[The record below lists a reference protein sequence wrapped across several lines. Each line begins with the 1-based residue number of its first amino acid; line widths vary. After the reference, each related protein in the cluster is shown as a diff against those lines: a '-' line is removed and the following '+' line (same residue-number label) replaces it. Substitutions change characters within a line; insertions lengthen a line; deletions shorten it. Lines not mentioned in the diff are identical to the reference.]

1 MPPHVATLL
10 FVLGIFGLL
19 ALDRDQK
26 ARTSNALWIPVI
38 WLSIA
43 GSRSVS
49 QWFNMAPDSSSE
61 QYLDGSPLDRNIWLA
76 LIALAI
82 LVLARRAQRVTTVIR
97 ANLPLFLFYCYCAL
111 SIVWS
116 DYPGVAFKRWMKY
129 VGDLSMALIVLTE
142 PDVSAAIKRLLA
154 RVGFLLIPLSIL
166 LIKYY
171 GDLGR
176 SFDSISGDPM
186 YIGVT
191 MGKNLL
197 GSICMLYGIGAAWQV
212 SQLLRTR
219 RRDRKLK
226 PLIAQCILLGMVLW
240 LFWRANAMTS
250 LSCFLMASGL
260 IAFTTFSKFGRK
272 KWAVHS
278 LVALMVSICFCT
290 LFLNLGTGMLETI
303 GRDPTLT
310 GRTEIWHEVIG
321 MTPSGLFGA
330 GFESFWL
337 GTRLEKIWSLHW
349 WHPNEAH
356 NGYIETYLNLGWI
369 GVMLLATVLVTGY
382 QNAVAAYRRDPAT
395 GKVRLAYFVIG
406 VVFNFT
412 EAAFK
417 TLSSIWIMFLLA
429 VIAVPKAP
437 VRKIVIAEPVNPAD
451 TFLEGQL
458 QEDSLLSQR
467 A

>member
-1 MPPHVATLL
+1 
-10 FVLGIFGLL
+10 
-19 ALDRDQK
+19 
-26 ARTSNALWIPVI
+26 
-38 WLSIA
+38 
-43 GSRSVS
+43 
-49 QWFNMAPDSSSE
+49 
-61 QYLDGSPLDRNIWLA
+61 
-76 LIALAI
+76 
-82 LVLARRAQRVTTVIR
+82 
-97 ANLPLFLFYCYCAL
+97 
-111 SIVWS
+111 
-116 DYPGVAFKRWMKY
+116 
-129 VGDLSMALIVLTE
+129 
-142 PDVSAAIKRLLA
+142 
-154 RVGFLLIPLSIL
+154 
-166 LIKYY
+166 
-171 GDLGR
+171 
-176 SFDSISGDPM
+176 
-186 YIGVT
+186 
-191 MGKNLL
+191 
-197 GSICMLYGIGAAWQV
+197 
-212 SQLLRTR
+212 
-219 RRDRKLK
+219 
-226 PLIAQCILLGMVLW
+226 
-240 LFWRANAMTS
+240 MTS